1 MPAFNSGLG
10 SVIPISVGPRHI
22 IRVEQSLLDFPD
34 QFGRRRSLLSILRK
48 SIDWQARCHHEARSQ
63 TYNKL
68 ENHDFSRTRP
78 TLIKNQTSLGQAG
91 SKLVATDSPKTGPP
105 VPIVF

>member
-10 SVIPISVGPRHI
+10 SVIPISVGPRRI
-22 IRVEQSLLDFPD
+22 IQVEQSPLDFRD

-48 SIDWQARCHHEARSQ
+48 SIDWQARCRHEARSQ

-68 ENHDFSRTRP
+68 KKHDLSRTRP